1 MNINN
6 FFNPKSIA
14 IIGASSDRNKVG
26 YALMANLSLN
36 QTSGERSLFPIS
48 LNETEILGHKVYHSL
63 KEIEQNIDLA
73 LIAVKA
79 DIVPQ
84 IVSECAE
91 KNIKN
96 IVVISAGFKEV
107 SQPGALLEEQI
118 AKIARDNNISLLGP
132 NCLGTIDTHSGLNAS
147 FANSSPKKGKTAF
160 ISQSGALGTAI
171 LDKAISAGIGFSK
184 FVSLGNEA
192 VMDEIDFLEY
202 IKDDPE
208 TKAIIMYVEKI
219 ANGKKFMEITKE
231 ITKEKPIVLIK
242 AGRGQSGQ
250 KAVMSH
256 TGALASDDSVFR
268 TSCKQSGIIVVDSIR
283 ELFNMISLFELGI
296 YESIS
301 KLAILTNAG
310 GPAVIASDLVD
321 LSKHLSLVQLEEK
334 TKEELKKVLPS
345 MAGINNPIDIIGDA
359 LADRYESAFNI
370 LVKEKEIEAIITILS
385 PQMMTED
392 EKTAEVLIKYSQN
405 KKIIPVFIGGPNVS
419 GGINKLKENG
429 LVNFGFPIDAIEALD
444 KLASISD
451 RSSTKLLQSK
461 NLSAT
466 HQSESKTNTAM
477 LSYEETVKLLE
488 KSRVSLSGML
498 VKEKDELREV
508 MSKLGG
514 DSFSMKVM
522 SKDVVHK
529 TDLGAVSLN
538 IKTLEEA
545 ESAWD
550 QMLSN
555 VTNKIPNATIDGVV
569 IQNMASGKEVIVGM
583 KRDAT
588 FGPVILFGL
597 GGIFTE
603 ALKDTSM
610 RVAPVTREMALE
622 MIREIH
628 GFNLLNG
635 LRGEQPV
642 DFDKLAGLIVTVS
655 ELSVANPTIEEIDL
669 NPVMVRPDGLDVV
682 DARVIKLFP

>member
-14 IIGASSDRNKVG
+14 IIGASSDKSKVG
-26 YALMANLSLN
+26 YALMTNLSLN
-36 QTSGERSLFPIS
+36 QASGERNLFPIS

-96 IVVISAGFKEV
+96 IIVISAGFKEV
-107 SQPGALLEEQI
+107 GEPGALLDQEI
-118 AKIARDNNISLLGP
+118 AKIARDNDISLLGP
-132 NCLGTIDTHSGLNAS
+132 NCLGTIDTHSNLNAS

-184 FVSLGNEA
+184 FISLGNEA
-192 VMDEIDFLEY
+192 VMNEIDFLEY

-219 ANGKKFMEITKE
+219 ADGKKFMEITRE

-268 TSCKQSGIIVVDSIR
+268 TACKQSGIIVVDSIR
-283 ELFNMISLFELGI
+283 ELFNMVSLFELGI
-296 YESIS
+296 YEPIS

-321 LSKHLSLVQLEEK
+321 LSRYLSLVQLEEK

-345 MAGINNPIDIIGDA
+345 MAGINNPVDIIGDA
-359 LADRYESAFNI
+359 LADRYESALDI

-405 KKIIPVFIGGPNVS
+405 RKIIPVFVGGPNVS
-419 GGINKLKENG
+419 GGINKLRENG

-444 KLASISD
+444 KLASVSD
-451 RSSTKLLQSK
+451 KSSTKLLQSK
-461 NLSAT
+461 NLGTT
-466 HQSESKTNTAM
+466 HQNKSETNTTM
-477 LSYEETVKLLE
+477 LSYEETDKLLE
-488 KSRVSLSGML
+488 RSGVLLSGIL
-498 VKEKDELREV
+498 VKEKDELREA
-508 MSKLGG
+508 MSKLGS

-550 QMLSN
+550 SMISN
-555 VTNKIPNATIDGVV
+555 VTNKIPNATIDGMV

-610 RVAPVTREMALE
+610 RVAPVTRGMALK
-622 MIREIH
+622 MIHEIH

-642 DFDKLAGLIVTVS
+642 DFDKLAGLIVAIS
-655 ELSVANPTIEEIDL
+655 ELSIANPNIEEIDL

-682 DARVIKLFP
+682 DARVIELFP

>member
-14 IIGASSDRNKVG
+14 IIGASSDKSKVG

-36 QTSGERSLFPIS
+36 QASGERNLFPIS

-96 IVVISAGFKEV
+96 IIVISAGFKEV
-107 SQPGALLEEQI
+107 GEPGALLEQEI
-118 AKIARDNNISLLGP
+118 AKIARDNDISLLGP
-132 NCLGTIDTHSGLNAS
+132 NCLGTIDTHSNLNAS

-184 FVSLGNEA
+184 FISLGNEA
-192 VMDEIDFLEY
+192 VMNEIDFLEY

-219 ANGKKFMEITKE
+219 ADGKKFMEITRE

-268 TSCKQSGIIVVDSIR
+268 TACKQSGIIVVDSIR
-283 ELFNMISLFELGI
+283 ELFNMVSLFELGI
-296 YESIS
+296 YEPIS

-321 LSKHLSLVQLEEK
+321 LSRYLSLVQLEEK

-345 MAGINNPIDIIGDA
+345 MAGINNPVDIIGDA
-359 LADRYESAFNI
+359 LADRYESALDI

-405 KKIIPVFIGGPNVS
+405 RKIIPVFVGGPNVS
-419 GGINKLKENG
+419 GGINKLRENG

-444 KLASISD
+444 KLASVSD
-451 RSSTKLLQSK
+451 KSSTKLLQSK
-461 NLSAT
+461 NLGTT
-466 HQSESKTNTAM
+466 HQNKSETNTTM
-477 LSYEETVKLLE
+477 LSYEETDKLLE
-488 KSRVSLSGML
+488 RSGVLLSGIL
-498 VKEKDELREV
+498 VKEKDELREA
-508 MSKLGG
+508 MSKLGS

-550 QMLSN
+550 SMISN
-555 VTNKIPNATIDGVV
+555 VTNKIPNATIDGMV

-610 RVAPVTREMALE
+610 RVAPVTRGMALK
-622 MIREIH
+622 MIHEIH

-642 DFDKLAGLIVTVS
+642 DFDKLAGLIVAIS
-655 ELSVANPTIEEIDL
+655 ELSIANPNIEEIDL

-682 DARVIKLFP
+682 DARVIELFP

>member
-14 IIGASSDRNKVG
+14 IIGASSDKSKVG
-26 YALMANLSLN
+26 YALMANLSRE
-36 QTSGERSLFPIS
+36 QASGERNLFPVS

-96 IVVISAGFKEV
+96 IIVISAGFKEV
-107 SQPGALLEEQI
+107 GEPGALLEQEI
-118 AKIARDNNISLLGP
+118 AKIARDNDISLLGP
-132 NCLGTIDTHSGLNAS
+132 NCLGTIDTHSNLNAS

-184 FVSLGNEA
+184 FISLGNEA
-192 VMDEIDFLEY
+192 VMNEIDFLEY

-219 ANGKKFMEITKE
+219 ADGKKFMEITRE

-268 TSCKQSGIIVVDSIR
+268 TACKQSGIIVVDSIR
-283 ELFNMISLFELGI
+283 ELFNMVSLFELGI
-296 YESIS
+296 YEPIS

-321 LSKHLSLVQLEEK
+321 LSRYLSLVQLEEK

-345 MAGINNPIDIIGDA
+345 MAGINNPVDIIGDA
-359 LADRYESAFNI
+359 LADRYESALDI

-405 KKIIPVFIGGPNVS
+405 RKIIPVFVGGPNVS
-419 GGINKLKENG
+419 GGINKLRENG

-444 KLASISD
+444 KLASVSD
-451 RSSTKLLQSK
+451 KSSTKLLQSK
-461 NLSAT
+461 NLGTT
-466 HQSESKTNTAM
+466 HQNKSETNTTM
-477 LSYEETVKLLE
+477 LSYEETDKLLE
-488 KSRVSLSGML
+488 RSGVLLSGIL
-498 VKEKDELREV
+498 VKEKDELREA
-508 MSKLGG
+508 MSKLGS

-550 QMLSN
+550 SMISN
-555 VTNKIPNATIDGVV
+555 VTNKIPNATIDGMV

-610 RVAPVTREMALE
+610 RVAPVTRGMALK
-622 MIREIH
+622 MIHEIH

-642 DFDKLAGLIVTVS
+642 DFDKLAGLIVAIS
-655 ELSVANPTIEEIDL
+655 ELSIANPNIEEIDL

-682 DARVIKLFP
+682 DARVIELFP